1 MSLSTLYF
9 SFNGRIGRK
18 AYWLGHIGLTVA
30 TAVIAGILLAVWGEA
45 LTGAV
50 DGMAF
55 ELVSLPAGAL
65 IATLVLEIVFTFAS
79 LALTVKRLH
88 DRGRTGWVALV
99 FYAPAWLNNIL
110 SQSSAEGMVF
120 YLVSVLSLISFLAV
134 IWFFIE
140 LGFFRGTVG
149 HNEYGPDPLA

>member
-18 AYWLGHIGLTVA
+18 SYWLGHIGLSIA
-30 TAVIAGILLAVWGEA
+30 TAVVVGILLAVWGNA
-45 LTGAV
+45 LEEAV
-50 DGMAF
+50 DGMTF
-55 ELVSLPAGAL
+55 TLVSLPAGAL
-65 IATLVLEIVFTFAS
+65 IAALIVEIVFTFAS

-110 SQSSAEGMVF
+110 SQTAVEGMVF
-120 YLVSVLSLISFLAV
+120 YLISVLSLISVLAV

-140 LGFFRGTVG
+140 LGFMRGTVG
-149 HNEYGPDPLA
+149 RNEYGPDPLA